1 MTELS
6 EGMSLGTRFRL
17 VSLLGSGGMG
27 EVWLAVDKQE
37 NRQVALKILNAELAK
52 KQGFV
57 DLLQAEYD
65 KALRLHHPNI
75 IRVYASHHEDGLHFI
90 SMEYIDG
97 RSLGELREQSWRS
110 IVEAVL
116 PLTDTLAYA
125 HKAGVIHRDIKP
137 ANILLDKAGSP
148 HLTDFGV
155 ASVLSDGVEGQIR
168 TGGSLP
174 AMSPQ
179 QVGGEMP
186 SVSDDVYSFG
196 SLLYDLITGAPLFSP
211 DVTPEK
217 VQLEKPPLLSE
228 VKPDAGIP
236 PHLDHLVAAMLA
248 KDSGRRPAGMD
259 AVRAAL
265 DNLLEDSVA
274 PEAESLADDA
284 QSIRPLS
291 RRRSAPT
298 KGADGFASKPLA
310 SVASDSSPSKTLYA
324 GLTLLAI
331 ALLGVI
337 FILPGI
343 VEEQRRNRSA
353 ESAAPELIA
362 ASEGL
367 GEKVAEQD
375 AADQG
380 SRELADNALA
390 DILELD
396 DQLRGLGIE
405 IWGGAD
411 WAAGRNVVTAG
422 DEAYK
427 DRQYGI
433 ATDAYRKALL
443 LLQPLESRAGEVLAT
458 ALADGQAAVLDGNQ
472 LLAIERFDLVLLID
486 SQNSVARTGRERA
499 LQLDKVLALVD
510 QASQYEAVANLS
522 DAVTAY
528 EAALAIDPQW
538 AAAREG
544 RNRVRAVID
553 GNEYQVA
560 MSAGYVAL
568 SAKNYSAA
576 RRSFESAL
584 RARKGD
590 TAASAGLAQLDSEQR
605 LARIISLST
614 EAESLQL
621 QERWAEAA
629 DRYASILKIDS
640 TLLIASKG
648 LDESRARAELD
659 DRLRGAIAAPDRLSD
674 DKIWQATQSLLEYAR
689 KINLAGAVLVAQIN
703 ELDRLL
709 QRAQVPVRVVLES
722 DNQTEVVIYKVG
734 KLGAFQTR
742 SIELKPGA
750 YTAVGVRSGYRD
762 VRKNFRVEPEAGTQS
777 IIIRCE
783 DPI

>member
-1 MTELS
+1 M
-6 EGMSLGTRFRL
+6 
-17 VSLLGSGGMG
+17 
-27 EVWLAVDKQE
+27 
-37 NRQVALKILNAELAK
+37 
-52 KQGFV
+52 
-57 DLLQAEYD
+57 
-65 KALRLHHPNI
+65 
-75 IRVYASHHEDGLHFI
+75 
-90 SMEYIDG
+90 
-97 RSLGELREQSWRS
+97 
-110 IVEAVL
+110 
-116 PLTDTLAYA
+116 
-125 HKAGVIHRDIKP
+125 
-137 ANILLDKAGSP
+137 
-148 HLTDFGV
+148 
-155 ASVLSDGVEGQIR
+155 
-168 TGGSLP
+168 
-174 AMSPQ
+174 
-179 QVGGEMP
+179 
-186 SVSDDVYSFG
+186 
-196 SLLYDLITGAPLFSP
+196 
-211 DVTPEK
+211 TPEK
-217 VQLEKPPLLSE
+217 VQLEKPALLSDL
-228 VKPDAGIP
+228 KPDAEIP
-236 PHLDHLVAAMLA
+236 PHLDHLVAAMLD
-248 KDSGRRPAGMD
+248 KDSGRRPAGMG

-274 PEAESLADDA
+274 PATESLADDA

-298 KGADGFASKPLA
+298 KGTDGFVPKPLA
-310 SVASDSSPSKTLYA
+310 SAASDSAPSKTLYA

-337 FILPGI
+337 FILPG
-343 VEEQRRNRSA
+343 VVDEQRRNRPA
-353 ESAAPELIA
+353 ESAAPELTD

-367 GEKVAEQD
+367 GEKAAEQGT
-375 AADQG
+375 AGQG
-380 SRELADNALA
+380 SRELADIALA

-396 DQLRGLGIE
+396 DRLRGLGVE

-411 WAAGRNVVTAG
+411 WAAGKKVVVAG

-427 DRQYGI
+427 DRQYGT

-472 LLAIERFDLVLLID
+472 LLALERFDLALLID

-510 QASQYEAVANLS
+510 QASQHEAVANLS
-522 DAVTAY
+522 DAVKAY

-544 RNRVRAVID
+544 RDRVRAVID

-560 MSAGYVAL
+560 MSAGYAAL
-568 SAKNYSAA
+568 AAKNYSAA

-584 RARKGD
+584 RARAGD
-590 TAASAGLAQLDSEQR
+590 AAARAGLAQLDSEQR
-605 LARIISLST
+605 LARIISLSS
-614 EAESLQL
+614 EAKSLQL
-621 QERWAEAA
+621 QERWAAAA

-640 TLLIASKG
+640 TVLVASKG
-648 LDESRARAELD
+648 LDESRARVELD
-659 DRLRGAIAAPDRLSD
+659 DRLRSAIGAPDRLSD
-674 DKIWQATQSLLEYAR
+674 DKIWQATQSLLEYAG
-689 KINLAGAVLVAQIN
+689 KINPAGAVLAAQLN

-709 QRAQVPVRVVLES
+709 QRARVPVKVVLES

-742 SIELKPGA
+742 SIELKPGV

-762 VRKNFRVEPEAGTQS
+762 VRKNFRVAPEAGTQS